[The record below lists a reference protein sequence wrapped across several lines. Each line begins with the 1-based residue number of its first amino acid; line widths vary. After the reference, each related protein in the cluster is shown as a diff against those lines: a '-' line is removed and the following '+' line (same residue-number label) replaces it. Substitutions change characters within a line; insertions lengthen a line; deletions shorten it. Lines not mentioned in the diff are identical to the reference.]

1 MNLNPNAYALI
12 GLTAMVAAL
21 IGVLVFAMLRFA
33 MAARESRL
41 HLRENKTES
50 AFVTAALH
58 EALTKLKAQE
68 REMSARAEASERLS
82 GEIVES
88 LSSGLLVVG
97 SDGQL
102 KILNP
107 AGRRLLHRD
116 DTAIAKPY
124 REVLPAAL
132 AQLVDECLK
141 KGEPMVRRTL
151 HISSDQAP
159 AYLGVSV
166 SPLSDGHGQPH
177 GAICLFTDL
186 TPVVEMEEQLRLKES
201 LAQVGELTA
210 GIAHEFRNGLATIH
224 GYARLLDL
232 NALPSSYHPHVK
244 GIRQE
249 TEALGEVVT
258 NFLNFAKPAQLM
270 LSPVDLQSIADRA
283 ADEVRNEAHARGGAV
298 EVRGEFPTI
307 EGDDVLL
314 RQAFSNVL
322 RNAVEACV
330 DASIAPKIVVD
341 GRVEAGSVRVTV
353 DDNGPGIPSA
363 DRERVFRPFVTTKGR
378 GTGLGLALVQKI
390 IVTHNG
396 RIQVAAAPAGGASV
410 QIVLPLPAAL
420 TVR

>member
-21 IGVLVFAMLRFA
+21 IGVLMFAVLRFA
-33 MAARESRL
+33 SAARESSK
-41 HLRENKTES
+41 HLRENKSES

-88 LSSGLLVVG
+88 LSSGLLVVA
-97 SDGQL
+97 SDGRL
-102 KILNP
+102 RILNP
-107 AGRRLLHRD
+107 AGRRLLSRD
-116 DTAIAKPY
+116 DSAIGQPY
-124 REVLPAAL
+124 RNVLPAAL
-132 AQLVDECLK
+132 AQLVEECLR
-141 KGEPMVRRTL
+141 KGEPIVRRTVQ
-151 HISSDQAP
+151 INSADQSRAF
-159 AYLGVSV
+159 LGISV
-166 SPLSDGHGQPH
+166 SPLSNGHGEPH

-186 TPVVEMEEQLRLKES
+186 TPVVDMEEQLRLKES

-232 NALPSSYHPHVK
+232 NALPALYHPHLR

-258 NFLNFAKPAQLM
+258 NFLNFAKPAQLT
-270 LSPVDLQSIADRA
+270 LSPVDLRVIAERA
-283 ADEVRNEAHARGGAV
+283 ADEVRTEAQARGGEV
-298 EVRGEFPTI
+298 IVRGEFPVI
-307 EGDDVLL
+307 EGDEVLL
-314 RQAFSNVL
+314 RQAFSNL
-322 RNAVEACV
+322 MRNAVEACA
-330 DASIAPKIVVD
+330 DASKSPKIVVD
-341 GRVEAGSVRVTV
+341 GRVESGNVRVTI
-353 DDNGPGIPSA
+353 DDNGPGVSPA

-396 RIQVAAAPAGGASV
+396 RIQIGAAPSGGASF
-410 QIVLPLPAAL
+410 QMVLPLPQH
-420 TVR
+420 

>member
-1 MNLNPNAYALI
+1 MHLNPNAYALI

-21 IGVLVFAMLRFA
+21 IGIMMFAVLRFA
-33 MAARESRL
+33 AAARESRA
-41 HLRENKTES
+41 HLRENKSES

-82 GEIVES
+82 SEIVES

-97 SDGQL
+97 SDEQL
-102 KILNP
+102 RILNP
-107 AGRRLLHRD
+107 AGRRLLGRD
-116 DTAIAKPY
+116 DGALGKPY
-124 REVLPAAL
+124 RDVLPTAL
-132 AQLVDECLK
+132 AQLVQECLRK
-141 KGEPMVRRTL
+141 AAPIVRRTVQ
-151 HISSDQAP
+151 ISAVDQSA
-159 AYLGVSV
+159 ASLGVSV
-166 SPLSDGHGQPH
+166 SPLSNGHGEPH

-232 NALPSSYHPHVK
+232 NALPGSYHPHVT

-270 LSPVDLQSIADRA
+270 LSPVDLRSIAERA
-283 ADEVRNEAHARGGAV
+283 AEEVRAEAKARGGDV
-298 EVRGEFPTI
+298 IVRGDFPVI

-314 RQAFSNVL
+314 RQAFSNLL
-322 RNAVEACV
+322 RNAVEACR
-330 DASIAPKIVVD
+330 DASAIPKIVVD
-341 GRVEAGSVRVTV
+341 GRVESGSVRVTV
-353 DDNGPGIPSA
+353 DDNGPGVALA

-396 RIQVAAAPAGGASV
+396 RIQIAAAPSGGASFQV
-410 QIVLPLPAAL
+410 VLPLPSA
-420 TVR
+420 